1 MARIDL
7 DDELWTRFLA
17 LCRELDITDSVRYL
31 EQWIRRDIK
40 LQGAAD
46 GRYWPVACAL
56 VTRGEDEVLLT
67 GNEYVQGQPLVWNL
81 PGGVAEPGEDLHETV
96 RRELAEECG
105 LEALRVG
112 RLAWMVQVDYGAG
125 QTGLLS
131 FTFVVPEWRGRL
143 VPDHRDEDGFV
154 RAAKFVPGS
163 EAAGCIIPG
172 NARPLADWLAAPGD
186 RPRLY
191 WFDRNHLS
199 DGPRLLKGTK
209 AGWGTRIGREDEE
222 LQDRDRDL

>member
-7 DDELWTRFLA
+7 DDGLWNRFLA
-17 LCRELDITDSVRYL
+17 LCRELGIADPVRYL
-31 EQWIRRDIK
+31 EQWIRRGIK

-56 VTRGEDEVLLT
+56 VTRGQDEVLLT

-81 PGGVAEPGEDLHETV
+81 PGGAAEPGEDLHQTV
-96 RRELAEECG
+96 CRELAEECG
-105 LEALRVG
+105 LEALQVG
-112 RLAWMVQVDYGAG
+112 RLAWIVQVDYGAG

-131 FTFVVPEWRGRL
+131 FAFEVPEWRGQLR
-143 VPDHRDEDGFV
+143 PEHRDPDGLV

-163 EAAGCIIPG
+163 EAAGRIIPG

-186 RPRLY
+186 QPRFY
-191 WFDRNHLS
+191 WYDRDGRV
-199 DGPRLLKGTK
+199 DGPRRLDGAAVL
-209 AGWGTRIGREDEE
+209 
-222 LQDRDRDL
+222 

>member
-1 MARIDL
+1 MARIDI
-7 DDELWTRFLA
+7 DDEVWARFRD
-17 LCRELDITDSVRYL
+17 LCLELDIADPVRYL
-31 EQWIRRDIK
+31 EQWIRRAVQ

-56 VTRGEDEVLLT
+56 VTRGEDEVLLV
-67 GNEYVQGQPLVWNL
+67 GNEYVKGQPLAWNL

-112 RLAWMVQVDYGAG
+112 HLAWMVQVGYGTE

-131 FTFVVPEWRGRL
+131 LAFEVPAWRAELVPE
-143 VPDHRDEDGFV
+143 HRDRDGFV
-154 RAAKFVPGS
+154 RAAEFVS
-163 EAAGCIIPG
+163 RDEACRRIIQG

-186 RPRLY
+186 VPRLY
-191 WFDRNHLS
+191 WY
-199 DGPRLLKGTK
+199 
-209 AGWGTRIGREDEE
+209 
-222 LQDRDRDL
+222 DRDRVSDEPRRLDGPAEGQG

>member
-7 DDELWTRFLA
+7 DDELWTRLLG
-17 LCRELDITDSVRYL
+17 LCHELEIADPVRYL

-56 VTRGEDEVLLT
+56 VTSGEGEVLLA
-67 GNEYVQGQPLVWNL
+67 GSEYVKGRPLVWNL
-81 PGGVAEPGEDLHETV
+81 PGGAAEPGEDLHQAV

-131 FTFVVPEWRGRL
+131 FAFEVPEWRGRL
-143 VPDHRDEDGFV
+143 LPEHGDPDGLV
-154 RAAKFVPGS
+154 RAAEFVPGD
-163 EAAGCIIPG
+163 EAAGRIIPG
-172 NARPLADWLAAPGD
+172 NARPFADWLAAPGEA
-186 RPRLY
+186 PRLY
-191 WFDRNHLS
+191 WYDRDS
-199 DGPRLLKGTK
+199 GPDGPRRLDGATVLQ
-209 AGWGTRIGREDEE
+209 
-222 LQDRDRDL
+222 QDREET

>member
-7 DDELWTRFLA
+7 DDELWTRFLT
-17 LCRELDITDSVRYL
+17 LCGELDITDSVRYL
-31 EQWIRRDIK
+31 EQWIWRGIK
-40 LQGAAD
+40 LQESAD

-56 VTRGEDEVLLT
+56 VTRGDSEVLLV
-67 GNEYVQGQPLVWNL
+67 GNEYVKGQPLVWNL
-81 PGGVAEPGEDLHETV
+81 PGGVAEPGEDMYTTV

-105 LEALRVG
+105 LETLRVG

-131 FTFVVPEWRGRL
+131 LAFEVPEWRGRL
-143 VPDHRDEDGFV
+143 VPEHRDSEGLV
-154 RAAKFVPGS
+154 RAAEFVAVN
-163 EAAGCIIPG
+163 EAASRIIPG

-186 RPRLY
+186 QPRLY
-191 WFDRNHLS
+191 WYDRNDPS
-199 DGPRLLKGTK
+199 DGPRLLDSAAASWGTK
-209 AGWGTRIGREDEE
+209 IGREREE

>member
-7 DDELWTRFLA
+7 DDEVWAGFQD
-17 LCRELDITDSVRYL
+17 LCKRLDITDPIRYL

-56 VTRGEDEVLLT
+56 VTRGQDEVLLV

-81 PGGVAEPGEDLHETV
+81 PGGVADPGEDLHHAV

-131 FTFVVPEWRGRL
+131 FAFEVPEWRGRL
-143 VPDHRDEDGFV
+143 LPEHRDRDGFV
-154 RAAKFVPGS
+154 RASEFVPCA
-163 EAAGCIIPG
+163 EAAGRIIPG
-172 NARPLADWLAAPGD
+172 NARPLADWLAAPGGA
-186 RPRLY
+186 PRLY
-191 WFDRNHLS
+191 WYDRDDRLG
-199 DGPRLLKGTK
+199 GPRRLDGATEL
-209 AGWGTRIGREDEE
+209 
-222 LQDRDRDL
+222 LQDREET

>member
-17 LCRELDITDSVRYL
+17 LSRELDIADPIRYL
-31 EQWIRRDIK
+31 EQLIRRGIK

-56 VTRGEDEVLLT
+56 VTRGDDEVLLA
-67 GNEYVQGQPLVWNL
+67 GNEYARGQPLVWNL
-81 PGGVAEPGEDLHETV
+81 PGGAVEPGEDLHETI

-131 FTFVVPEWRGRL
+131 FAFEVPEWRGQLR
-143 VPDHRDEDGFV
+143 PEHRDRDGLA
-154 RAAKFVPGS
+154 RAARFVQAG
-163 EAAGCIIPG
+163 EAAGRIIPG
-172 NARPLADWLAAPGD
+172 NARPLADWLAAQD
-186 RPRLY
+186 DLPRLY
-191 WFDRNHLS
+191 WYDRDS
-199 DGPRLLKGTK
+199 ASGGPRRVDGGMAL
-209 AGWGTRIGREDEE
+209 
-222 LQDRDRDL
+222 